1 MKKMSWMFSWFLG
14 KTDEQVIKMKKDKE
28 REIEKVLEKLDIL
41 KKELAEIETF
51 IKEKNIEEK

>member
-1 MKKMSWMFSWFLG
+1 MSWMFSWFLG
-14 KTDEQVIKMKKDKE
+14 KTDEQVIRMKKDKE